1 MNYERSDNKKGL
13 LESNRNVRSSYVN
26 KTYFSSP
33 KYDTDKVKTSVNSSS
48 VGRHTNRASE
58 LRIQAFKRNN
68 TPRHQSD
75 IATNKQYPRRIPST
89 SLRTSSKLY
98 RSSSMDTGKETT
110 FNQPVRNQINPNMKE
125 GDKSKIPIQNIL
137 DIGAYARSA
146 SQMKIPCD
154 IPLIK
159 SLKTGDHV
167 DVFSSE
173 LKNQPI
179 ERSDPQFEGYEFN
192 GCIVSGKGEY
202 IASPVQPDMR
212 NKTTSLPN
220 HHRNQQQNH
229 PSYSNTNLRSQAT
242 PLVKDECQCSKLS
255 RQGSFKIS
263 HLHKEV
269 QTYSLS
275 EWRQASDINSCTT
288 LDTNFFKH
296 TTGEYT
302 KVRKSMHDKCVSTQ
316 EEKKYSPSSIFQK
329 IKNDL
334 ISFDKDECNLSN
346 KSISYQFDEISPK
359 SINKKHSIIR
369 KQNMKH
375 EGDINK
381 SNSEESSSC
390 TPAYRKK
397 IRKFL
402 KCLHRHPPPPPPPVH
417 IKSYVLNETK
427 EDSTNLYSHH
437 DANQTQTNSEDKM
450 NNSKCSGE
458 VNSMDNKEIRKTKQC
473 KQTSIRHKL
482 RCRSILAHY
491 AITYNHMLRR
501 LNRQITGLYNQHDQ
515 GFHEVQKE
523 FYTIRK
529 RLTDISDQV
538 DNICHCLTD
547 HKIVL
552 DTLTR
557 VVESNKSI
565 YNCNNRL
572 ADSKY
577 NDLKIDN
584 NDNDNTDKHSPT
596 ITIINNAD
604 GETDWI
610 DSDTGDDHIEICT
623 GQSIATSFK
632 YLPTVSKD
640 IEKVVN
646 DTMKHNKGS
655 KTNLSSEEYTIIT
668 ENNSNISNQ
677 SNNISE
683 NNKKHHEDSSASVT
697 SNNNNDNTQ
706 ILGVISLNNT
716 KAGEFSSHGYDYH
729 DDIDSQ
735 TEILI
740 NKEIIS
746 SHSPTSSPPT
756 LTYMQQNNTDENIN
770 GQKALQRYYRLA
782 YISSQDV
789 RTSSELL
796 HTSPTISNNLSIQ
809 DNKIHVKKNN
819 NRLINSNNKSLTHM
833 NKTAKHH
840 VSSFDKPVCRYNN
853 NSFSVLPC
861 STNSPGIPVACKRN
875 QALDV
880 SKSTMINQQKNSG
893 QYSPQKNC
901 KLLNKQSQNSF
912 RKNSTN
918 RLKVKLNNNNQTD
931 IHECESQ
938 IVNPMNNRNTTTAC
952 KSDLRNPCKNK

>member
-1 MNYERSDNKKGL
+1 MNYERSYNKKGL
-13 LESNRNVRSSYVN
+13 LENSRNVRSSYVN
-26 KTYFSSP
+26 KTYSSLP
-33 KYDTDKVKTSVNSSS
+33 KYDTDKVKSSVKCSS
-48 VGRHTNRASE
+48 VGRPTNKASE
-58 LRIQAFKRNN
+58 LRIQAFKKNN

-75 IATNKQYPRRIPST
+75 IATNKQYPKRIPST
-89 SLRTSSKLY
+89 SLRTNSKLY
-98 RSSSMDTGKETT
+98 RSFSTDTRKETSK
-110 FNQPVRNQINPNMKE
+110 QPLRNQINPNMKE
-125 GDKSKIPIQNIL
+125 ANKSKIPIQNIL
-137 DIGAYARSA
+137 DIGAYARSP
-146 SQMKIPCD
+146 SQIKIPCD
-154 IPLIK
+154 IPLTK

-167 DVFSSE
+167 EVFSSE

-179 ERSDPQFEGYEFN
+179 ERSDPQFEGYECN
-192 GCIVSGKGEY
+192 GFTVSGKGEY
-202 IASPVQPDMR
+202 IASPIQPDMR
-212 NKTTSLPN
+212 NKTTSLPY

-229 PSYSNTNLRSQAT
+229 PSYSNTNLRSQST
-242 PLVKDECQCSKLS
+242 PLVKDECQCSQLS

-263 HLHKEV
+263 QLHKEV

-275 EWRQASDINSCTT
+275 EWRQGSDINSCTS
-288 LDTNFFKH
+288 LDTNFFKQ
-296 TTGEYT
+296 TTGEHT
-302 KVRKSMHDKCVSTQ
+302 KERTSMHDKCVSTH
-316 EEKKYSPSSIFQK
+316 EEKKSSSSTIFQK

-334 ISFDKDECNLSN
+334 TSFDKDECNLSN
-346 KSISYQFDEISPK
+346 KSISYEFDEILSK
-359 SINKKHSIIR
+359 SINKKHSIK
-369 KQNMKH
+369 KQNIKH
-375 EGDINK
+375 EGGINK
-381 SNSEESSSC
+381 SNSEESSSY

-397 IRKFL
+397 IHKL
-402 KCLHRHPPPPPPPVH
+402 LTCLRRHPLPMH
-417 IKSYVLNETK
+417 IKSNILNEKK
-427 EDSTNLYSHH
+427 EDSTNLFSHH
-437 DANQTQTNSEDKM
+437 DTNQTQTNYSDKM
-450 NNSKCSGE
+450 NNPKCSDE
-458 VNSMDNKEIRKTKQC
+458 VNSMDNKDLRKAKQC
-473 KQTSIRHKL
+473 KQTSIRQKL

-491 AITYNHMLRR
+491 ALTYNHMLRR

-515 GFHEVQKE
+515 GVHEVQRE

-557 VVESNKSI
+557 AVESSKSI

-572 ADSKY
+572 TDSKY

-584 NDNDNTDKHSPT
+584 NDNDNTNKHSPT

-610 DSDTGDDHIEICT
+610 DSDTGDDHTEICT
-623 GQSIATSFK
+623 GQSIGTSFK

-677 SNNISE
+677 SNNVSE
-683 NNKKHHEDSSASVT
+683 NNKKHHEESCTSVT
-697 SNNNNDNTQ
+697 SNNNNNTQ
-706 ILGVISLNNT
+706 ILGVISLNNNKT
-716 KAGEFSSHGYDYH
+716 GECSSHGYDYH
-729 DDIDSQ
+729 DIDSQ

-740 NKEIIS
+740 NKDIIS
-746 SHSPTSSPPT
+746 SNSPTSSPPT
-756 LTYMQQNNTDENIN
+756 LTYMQQNNTDENRN
-770 GQKALQRYYRLA
+770 EQKALQHYYRLA

-789 RTSSELL
+789 RTSSELI
-796 HTSPTISNNLSIQ
+796 HTSTISSNNLSMQ
-809 DNKIHVKKNN
+809 DNKIHVKSN

-833 NKTAKHH
+833 NKTTKLHQ
-840 VSSFDKPVCRYNN
+840 VTSFEKPVHRYNN
-853 NSFSVLPC
+853 NSFSILPC

-880 SKSTMINQQKNSG
+880 SKLGKVTTMINQEKNSG
-893 QYSPQKNC
+893 QYSPKKNC
-901 KLLNKQSQNSF
+901 KLLNKQNQNSF

-918 RLKVKLNNNNQTD
+918 RLKAKLNNNNQTD
-931 IHECESQ
+931 IHECKSQ